1 MPALLIMS
9 YSRGEERKRG
19 EKKRDLTNDFLGML
33 VIVSCCILCG
43 GHVFVVGR

>member
-9 YSRGEERKRG
+9 YSWGKNEKEK
-19 EKKRDLTNDFLGML
+19 EKKKDLTNDLLGML

-43 GHVFVVGR
+43 CHVFVVGR